1 MFVVAVVVIVV
12 GLDRFGWYRK
22 KEGVGWR
29 VESRGSSR
37 YDICM
42 DG

>member
-1 MFVVAVVVIVV
+1 MIMFVVVVVVVVV

-29 VESRGSSR
+29 VH
-37 YDICM
+37 
-42 DG
+42 